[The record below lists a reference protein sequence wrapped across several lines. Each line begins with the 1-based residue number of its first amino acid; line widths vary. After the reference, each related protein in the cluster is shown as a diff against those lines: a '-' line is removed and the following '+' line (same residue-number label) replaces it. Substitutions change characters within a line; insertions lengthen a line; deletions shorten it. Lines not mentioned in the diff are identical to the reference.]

1 MATPSSL
8 MRNAF
13 AKSRQQSPNLS
24 PTKRSESSRNKHL
37 RSDTVILPSER
48 KNPGAI
54 TSSPSLS
61 PKDKIIDNDHGNL
74 QIKLAE
80 AKEPPQGQSPP
91 AFAKKDLIFGPQPG
105 LEAVQ
110 LSLPPAGA
118 GLYEPIA
125 NGVWPVVTSS
135 SHHTEVARTT
145 EVVGSHLSLTLLNPS
160 SKGKTSDVPLSAT
173 LLNAPSGKPALSPTF
188 QDPSANLFH
197 ERRPISPSI
206 AATHREGREANVRP
220 HKRVKL
226 TEPGH
231 ASQESL
237 LPLIR
242 TFSHPSHGDRRR
254 SPQNAASDN
263 QENLLS
269 SLASKAWQY
278 YTLPPRRHEIANTME
293 LHGVPT
299 VDYQPPFF
307 GQLADVPARPKT
319 LAGRVFN
326 LKSNSMRNLQKFES
340 TVGSGP
346 MLKNAKDK
354 TRAEAGWLKTNSSN
368 DSVEK
373 VRWGLGW
380 EYAPWPPSKRE
391 VKRWCEK
398 IEDEAKI
405 ASEQKLIR
413 KSGIVSHIRYRR
425 KIRGKDVTGKCNVP
439 SSKLQQALI
448 MDQLAHPTQKSKY
461 GFKYSQKQ
469 KVRDSSGDPQN
480 MSILTME
487 VFGKKSYLPSMTG
500 WADSMFQAQSR
511 GSLLP
516 DPEKDAVTAIFYCYS
531 NTDDDLPDT
540 TIYPGYHAGYVVIGA
555 LANPARLRLDDIPFE
570 VVEDELALI
579 NWVIDTVKFWDP
591 DVLAGWELHN
601 SSWGYLAARASGE
614 FGKFSY
620 CNHYVSM
627 GLIILAIDMMDQISR
642 VISGKTGPRNDGY
655 SAHHS
660 STFKVTGRH
669 TLNIW
674 RICRSEI
681 NLTQYTFE
689 NVVFHLLH
697 QRIPHYS
704 PASLTALW
712 KSKSPSHACR
722 VLKYFFQRTVMCMEI
737 LDQAEIITKTA

>member
-61 PKDKIIDNDHGNL
+61 PKDKIIDGDHGNL
-74 QIKLAE
+74 QVKLAE

-91 AFAKKDLIFGPQPG
+91 AFAKKDLIFGPEPG

-135 SHHTEVARTT
+135 SHHTEV
-145 EVVGSHLSLTLLNPS
+145 VGSHLSPTLLNPF
-160 SKGKTSDVPLSAT
+160 SKGKTSDLPLSAT

-197 ERRPISPSI
+197 ERLPISPSI
-206 AATHREGREANVRP
+206 AATHREDREANVRP

-254 SPQNAASDN
+254 SPQNAASNN
-263 QENLLS
+263 QENFLS

-425 KIRGKDVTGKCNVP
+425 KIRGKDVTGKYNVP
-439 SSKLQQALI
+439 SSKLQQASI
-448 MDQLAHPTQKSKY
+448 IGQLAHPTQKSKY

-516 DPEKDAVTAIFYCYS
+516 DPEKDAVSAIFYCYS

-614 FGKFSY
+614 FGKFPY

-627 GLIILAIDMMDQISR
+627 GLIILAMDMMDQISR